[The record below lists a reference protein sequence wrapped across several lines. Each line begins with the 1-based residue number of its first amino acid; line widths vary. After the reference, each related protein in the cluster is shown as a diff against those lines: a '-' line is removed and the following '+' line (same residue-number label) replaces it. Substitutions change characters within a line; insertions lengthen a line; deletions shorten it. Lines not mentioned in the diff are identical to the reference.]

1 MNIELTPQEAQFIY
15 ENIAQLNVPI
25 SNPNGATIHTVANS
39 VLAKIK
45 AEAEKGA
52 EPALPDAA
60 EILGLDEK
68 DKTSD

>member
-45 AEAEKGA
+45 AAAATLTPE
-52 EPALPDAA
+52 LDAA
-60 EILGLDEK
+60 LEPTASAAK
-68 DKTSD
+68 AK

>member
-1 MNIELTPQEAQFIY
+1 MNIELTNEEAQFIF
-15 ENIAQLNVPI
+15 ENIGQLNVPI
-25 SNPNGATIHTVANS
+25 SNPNGEAIHRIANS

-60 EILGLDEK
+60 DILDLDER
-68 DKTSD
+68 DKTSG

>member
-45 AEAEKGA
+45 AAAATLTPE
-52 EPALPDAA
+52 PDAPKPI
-60 EILGLDEK
+60 EPPK
-68 DKTSD
+68 PK

>member
-1 MNIELTPQEAQFIY
+1 MKIELTDQEAQFIY

-45 AEAEKGA
+45 AAAATLTPE
-52 EPALPDAA
+52 PDAA
-60 EILGLDEK
+60 PEPLASAAK
-68 DKTSD
+68 AK

>member
-1 MNIELTPQEAQFIY
+1 MNIEFTPQEAQFIY

-45 AEAEKGA
+45 AAAATLTPEPDA
-52 EPALPDAA
+52 EPLASIFLPV
-60 EILGLDEK
+60 
-68 DKTSD
+68 

>member
-1 MNIELTPQEAQFIY
+1 MNIEFTPQEAQFIY

-45 AEAEKGA
+45 AEAA
-52 EPALPDAA
+52 TLTPEPDEPEPLASAA
-60 EILGLDEK
+60 K
-68 DKTSD
+68 AK